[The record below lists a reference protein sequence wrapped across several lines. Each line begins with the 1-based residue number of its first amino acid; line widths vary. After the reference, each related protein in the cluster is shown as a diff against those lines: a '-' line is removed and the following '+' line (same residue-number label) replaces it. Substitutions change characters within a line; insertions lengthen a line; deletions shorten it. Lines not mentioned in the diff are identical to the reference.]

1 MQSEY
6 DVVIIG
12 GGVQGCG
19 IAQASAAAGFST
31 LILDKTDWASETS
44 SKSSKLIHGG
54 LRYIQTAQF
63 SLVRESLAEREW
75 LFSHAPDLVKPNWFY
90 IPIYKES
97 RYRPWQLA
105 TGLSVYQM
113 LGGFNKHSFYKRIP
127 KKQWP
132 NLAGLKTEGLQA
144 VFAYQ
149 DGQTDD
155 KALTQRVL
163 ASAKQLGADC
173 LAPAQFTRAAK
184 FSQGYQVCF
193 RTSDDEQCVKAKV
206 LINAAGP
213 WINHVLAS
221 ITPAPG
227 LKDIELVQGTH
238 IIIDQQISQHCFY
251 LEVPSDKRVIFVMP
265 WQDKTLIGTTETL
278 YQGHPDNCQALDTEI
293 YYLQEALQHYFPS
306 LQYKVIDSFAGL
318 RVLPRAKGR
327 AFYRPRDTIID
338 QQANLISVYGGK
350 LTTWR
355 ATAEQVAAH
364 IKHVLVCKNKIDTR
378 KIPL

>member
-1 MQSEY
+1 MQTEY

-19 IAQASAAAGFST
+19 IAQACAAAGFST
-31 LILDKTDWASETS
+31 LIIDKKDWGAETS

-90 IPIYKES
+90 LPLYKDN
-97 RYRPWQLA
+97 RFRPWQLA
-105 TGLSVYQM
+105 TGLSLYQM
-113 LGGFNKHSFYKRIP
+113 LGGLNKHSFYKRIP
-127 KKQWP
+127 KRQWKE
-132 NLAGLKTEGLQA
+132 LAGLKTEGLQA

-149 DGQTDD
+149 DGQTSD
-155 KALTQRVL
+155 KALTERIV
-163 ASAKQLGADC
+163 ASAKKLGADC
-173 LAPAQFTRAAK
+173 VAPAQFTRAAK
-184 FSQGYQVCF
+184 FSNGYQACF
-193 RTSDDEQCVKAKV
+193 RTNEGEFCVKTRL
-206 LINAAGP
+206 LINASGP
-213 WINHVLAS
+213 WTNHVLAC

-227 LKDIELVQGTH
+227 LKAIDLIQGTH
-238 IIIDQQISQHCFY
+238 IVIDQQISEHCFY

-278 YQGHPDNCQALDTEI
+278 FEGHPDNCQPLDREI

-306 LQYKVIDSFAGL
+306 LQYQVIDSFAGL
-318 RVLPRAKGR
+318 RVLPKSEGR
-327 AFYRPRDTIID
+327 AFSRPRDTIIE
-338 QQANLISVYGGK
+338 QQGNLISVYGGK

-355 ATAEQVAAH
+355 ATAEQVLRRVGDILA
-364 IKHVLVCKNKIDTR
+364 KNTQVDTR
-378 KIPL
+378 RIPL

>member
-1 MQSEY
+1 MQTEY

-19 IAQASAAAGFST
+19 IAQVCAAAGFST
-31 LILDKTDWASETS
+31 LVIDKTDWGSETS

-75 LFSHAPDLVKPNWFY
+75 LLSHAPDLVKANWFY
-90 IPIYKES
+90 VPIYKES

-132 NLAGLKTEGLQA
+132 TLAGLKTEGLQA

-155 KALTQRVL
+155 KALTQRIL
-163 ASAKQLGADC
+163 ASAQQLGAEC

-184 FSQGYQVCF
+184 FSHGYQVCF
-193 RTSDDEQCVKAKV
+193 RTADTEICVKTKALV
-206 LINAAGP
+206 NAAGP
-213 WINHVLAS
+213 WINHVLAG

-227 LKDIELVQGTH
+227 LKAIDLIQGAH
-238 IIIDQQISQHCFY
+238 IIIDHQISEHCFY

-265 WQDKTLIGTTETL
+265 WQGKTLIGTTETL
-278 YQGHPDNCQALDTEI
+278 FEGHPDNCQVLDKEV
-293 YYLQEALQHYFPS
+293 YYLQEALQHYFPD
-306 LQYKVIDSFAGL
+306 LQYNVIDSFAGL
-318 RVLPRAKGR
+318 RALPKAEGK

-338 QQANLISVYGGK
+338 EQDKLISVYGGK

-355 ATAEQVAAH
+355 ITAER
-364 IKHVLVCKNKIDTR
+364 VLYQLKQILAQDNSVDTR